1 MMNENKIMVQ
11 IPLDEYRE
19 LVTKAERIEAAYRF
33 VVSSYASVNDVLTIL
48 GIEKEEVKKI
58 EAI

>member
-19 LVTKAERIEAAYRF
+19 LVTKAERIAAVDRMTL
-33 VVSSYASVNDVLTIL
+33 SRYASLGDVLSIL
-48 GIEKEEVKKI
+48 GIEEEKKD
-58 EAI
+58 EAV

>member
-1 MMNENKIMVQ
+1 MNENKIMVQ